1 MSDIKKYLCIHGHF
15 YQPPRENPWLN
26 KVEIQDSAYPY
37 HDWNHRINAECYAR
51 NSASRILNEEGKVVD
66 IINNYAWMSF
76 NMGPTLLA
84 WMEIEAP
91 ETYAA
96 ILQADKESLEHFSG
110 HGSALAQAY
119 NHMIMPLANQRDKET
134 QVIWGI
140 EDFRSRFGRD
150 PEGMWLGETAANTET
165 LEVLA
170 AHNIKFTIL
179 SPYQAKRYRKIGETE
194 WKDGTGAKINSRNS
208 YICKLPSGKSIA
220 LFFYD
225 ASASQAVAFE
235 GLLNN
240 GEAFASRLLGQFKD
254 EDSPQLVH
262 IATDGE
268 SYGHHHRL
276 GEMALSYGLNFIE
289 KDQSV
294 ELTVYGDYLERFPPQ
309 YEVEI
314 LENTSWSCAHGV
326 ERWNSNCGCNTGGRP
341 GWTQEWRGPLRKAFD
356 WVREKTIA
364 LYEKEI
370 NAYNAAPWEIRNAY
384 VSIVL
389 DRSEENVS
397 AFLKKHFGENLDKKD
412 QTKLLKLLEMQYHS
426 MLMYTSCGWFF
437 DEVTGIESMQDIFY
451 AARALQLAEDISG
464 QSYEKEFVGLL
475 EKIPSNIPDYGNAAA
490 AYHRHVKPMIVDMLR
505 VGAHFAVS
513 SVFEEFPDET
523 ILYSFSATSKSK
535 NYYEAGKQKLVVGR
549 THFRSNITWEE
560 IDISYAVIHMG
571 EHNLFG
577 GVRPYLGSEALSEL
591 HTEIADAFKKSRIYE
606 IFNLLDKYFG
616 NHNYS
621 FWHLFRDEQRQI
633 MELVMENTLKNAEGT
648 IYQLYENNYQLL
660 QVFDEINMAVPKQL
674 KLPIDLAINT
684 KLINMLEAE
693 EINLKALEN
702 LLDVAKRIAVE
713 LDTVTLNYLANERV
727 RALIDELAKDPNDN
741 ELLKYIVDLL
751 RLIKRGDIK
760 PELWE
765 AQNTAFLIK
774 TNIYETYMTRC
785 ERGNNPNAESWCQL
799 FDALYKNLN
808 LVV

>member
-84 WMEIEAP
+84 WMQNEAP

-96 ILQADKESLEHFSG
+96 ILQADKDSIANFSG

-134 QVIWGI
+134 QIIWGI
-140 EDFRSRFGRD
+140 EDFRSRFDRE
-150 PEGMWLGETAANTET
+150 PEGMWLGETAVNTET

-170 AHNIKFTIL
+170 AHHIKFTIL
-179 SPYQAKRYRKIGETE
+179 SPRQAKRFRKIGATE
-194 WKDGTGAKINSRNS
+194 WKDRAGTKINSRNS
-208 YICKLPSGKSIA
+208 YICYLPSGNSIA

-240 GEAFASRLLGQFKD
+240 GEDFASRLLGRFND
-254 EDSPQLVH
+254 ENTPQLVH

-268 SYGHHHRL
+268 SYGHHHHL
-276 GEMALSYGLNFIE
+276 GEMALSYGLNFIN
-289 KDQSV
+289 KDRSV
-294 ELTVYGDYLERFPPQ
+294 ELTVYGEYLEKFPPRH
-309 YEVEI
+309 EVEI
-314 LENTSWSCAHGV
+314 LENTSWSCVHGV
-326 ERWNSNCGCNTGGRP
+326 ERWNSNCGCNTGGHQD
-341 GWTQEWRGPLRKAFD
+341 WTQEWRRPLRKAFD
-356 WVREKTIA
+356 WVREHTIA
-364 LYEKEI
+364 LYEKELTT
-370 NAYNAAPWEIRNAY
+370 YTTTPWDVRNKY
-384 VSIVL
+384 ICVVL
-389 DRSEENVS
+389 DRSEANVS
-397 AFLKKHFGENLDKKD
+397 IFLKKHFGSNLDKKD
-412 QTKLLKLLEMQYHS
+412 KIKLLKLLEMQYHS

-451 AARALQLAEDISG
+451 AARAVQLAEEISG
-464 QSYEKEFVGLL
+464 QPYEKDFIALL
-475 EKIPSNIPDYGNAAA
+475 EKIPSNIREYGNAAA
-490 AYHRHVKPMIVDMLR
+490 AYNKHVKPMIVDMLR

-523 ILYSFSATSKSK
+523 ILYSFSANSKSK
-535 NYYEAGKQKLVVGR
+535 YYYEAGKQKLVIGR
-549 THFRSNITWEE
+549 TCFRSNITWEE
-560 IDISYAVIHMG
+560 IDISYAVVHMG

-577 GVRPYLGSEALSEL
+577 GARPYLGSESLEEL
-591 HTEIADAFKKSRIYE
+591 HTNIVDAFQKNRLYE
-606 IFNLLDKYFG
+606 LFNLLDKYFG
-616 NHNYS
+616 SHSYS

-684 KLINMLEAE
+684 KLIGMFETE
-693 EINLKALEN
+693 EINLKTLGN
-702 LLDVAKRIAVE
+702 LLDVTKRISVE

-727 RALIDELAKDPNDN
+727 RTLVDKLAIDPSDN
-741 ELLKYIVDLL
+741 ELLQYIVDFL
-751 RLIKRGDIK
+751 RLIKKGDMK
-760 PELWE
+760 TEFWE

-774 TNIYETYMTRC
+774 ADIYEIYMERC
-785 ERGNNPNAESWCQL
+785 KKGNNPDAEKWCQL